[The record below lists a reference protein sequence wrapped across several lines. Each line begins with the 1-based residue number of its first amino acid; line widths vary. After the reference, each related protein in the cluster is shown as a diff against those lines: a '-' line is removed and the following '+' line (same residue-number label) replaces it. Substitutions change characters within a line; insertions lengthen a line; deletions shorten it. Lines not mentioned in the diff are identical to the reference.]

1 MAPVRTL
8 AFLLAGALC
17 ALSGGAAHAQAGRP
31 NEYVPPPKFEP
42 GAPNT
47 PPELYDVGVD
57 ELLDAQLPLD
67 VKLEDH
73 TGKAVKLG
81 DYVDGRRPTLLVFAY
96 HTCPTICSLIQT
108 SAVSAMKGID
118 WTAGKD
124 YQAITL
130 SIDPNDGPER
140 SAAKRRDLLAEY
152 GRAVDDRGWAFLSG
166 RDDAIHEVAKRAGW
180 HYYYDERNKQYA
192 HPSALVLLKPN
203 GRIARYLYGL
213 DFSPN
218 DLRLG
223 LLEAS
228 EYQSIS
234 TFDRVVLYCYHFDGR
249 QRRYTLVATRVMR
262 IGGGLAALALAAVLA
277 HFWIRERRRPKNAD
291 PRVATPSVRTNP

>member
-1 MAPVRTL
+1 MAHVRGL
-8 AFLLAGALC
+8 VPIVVGAWMALC
-17 ALSGGAAHAQAGRP
+17 AGPARAQIGRP
-31 NEYVPPPKFEP
+31 NEYVPPPQFEP

-57 ELLDAQLPLD
+57 ELLDGKLPLD
-67 VKLEDH
+67 VELKDH

-81 DYVDGRRPTLLVFAY
+81 DYIDGRRPTLLVFAY

-108 SAVSAMKGID
+108 SAMSAMKGID
-118 WTAGKD
+118 WTAGKE
-124 YQAITL
+124 YQAITI
-130 SIDPNDGPER
+130 SIDPTDGPER
-140 SAAKRRDLLAEY
+140 SAMKRRDLAAQY
-152 GRAVDDRGWAFLSG
+152 GRAVDDHGWAFLSG
-166 RDDAIHEVAKRAGW
+166 SDDTVREVTKGAGW
-180 HYYYDERNKQYA
+180 HYYYDERSRQYA

-234 TFDRVVLYCYHFDGR
+234 TLDRVVLYCYHFDGH

-262 IGGGLAALALAAVLA
+262 IGGGLTALVLGGVLV
-277 HFWIRERRRPKNAD
+277 HFWLRERRRLKNAD
-291 PRVATPSVRTNP
+291 PRVASTSVRTRP

>member
-1 MAPVRTL
+1 MAHVRGL
-8 AFLLAGALC
+8 VPIVVGAWM
-17 ALSGGAAHAQAGRP
+17 ALSAGPARAQIGRP
-31 NEYVPPPKFEP
+31 NEYVPPPQFEP

-57 ELLDAQLPLD
+57 ELLDGKLPLD
-67 VKLEDH
+67 VELRDH

-81 DYVDGRRPTLLVFAY
+81 DYIDGRRPTLLVFAY

-108 SAVSAMKGID
+108 SAMSAMKGID
-118 WTAGKD
+118 WTAGKE
-124 YQAITL
+124 YQAITI
-130 SIDPNDGPER
+130 SIDPTDGPER
-140 SAAKRRDLLAEY
+140 SATKRRDLTAQY
-152 GRAVDDRGWAFLSG
+152 GRAVDDHGWAFLSG
-166 RDDAIHEVAKRAGW
+166 SDDAVHKVTKDAGW

-213 DFSPN
+213 DFSPS

-234 TFDRVVLYCYHFDGR
+234 TLDRVVLYCYHFDGH

-262 IGGGLAALALAAVLA
+262 IGGGLTALVLGGVLV
-277 HFWIRERRRPKNAD
+277 HFWLRERRRLKNAD
-291 PRVATPSVRTNP
+291 PRVASSVRTLP